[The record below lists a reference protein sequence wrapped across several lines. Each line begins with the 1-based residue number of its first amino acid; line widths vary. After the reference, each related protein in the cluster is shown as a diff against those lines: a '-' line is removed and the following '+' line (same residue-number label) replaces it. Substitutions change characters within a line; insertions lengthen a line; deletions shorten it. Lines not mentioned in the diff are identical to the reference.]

1 MAAKTDFIGVLPKTV
16 VNLRSLDAQ
25 TMRFGTEFNVYVLKA
40 TIELTE
46 FVNSAQQIHFS
57 TVLHVLMDFKNV
69 TYQTKFGTE

>member
-46 FVNSAQQIHFS
+46 FVNFVQQIHFS